1 MVIGDKMSTLEDIS
15 SKLKSDDMEVFDE
28 GFCELYKN
36 VSSFRYPEVKKYIL
50 DLDLST
56 IDF

>member
-1 MVIGDKMSTLEDIS
+1 MSTLEDIS

-50 DLDLST
+50 YLDLST

>member
-1 MVIGDKMSTLEDIS
+1 MSTLEDIT

-28 GFCELYKN
+28 GLCELYKN
-36 VSSFRYPEVKKYIL
+36 VSSLRYPEVKKYIL